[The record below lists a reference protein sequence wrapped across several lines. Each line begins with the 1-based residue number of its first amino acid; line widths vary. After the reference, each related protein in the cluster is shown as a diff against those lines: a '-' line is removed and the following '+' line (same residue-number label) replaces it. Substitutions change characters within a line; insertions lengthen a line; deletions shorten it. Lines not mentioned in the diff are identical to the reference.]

1 MKILVL
7 SPRLDVTGGVSNFTK
22 VLSQFMTF
30 EHQLVFRGSPKNK
43 VLGPIGEV
51 ARFVWDYLSFLSK
64 LLFWNPQVVFLNISF
79 SKQSIQRDFIYLFLS
94 KLFGK
99 KVVIFWHGWNETFES
114 IVDKQ
119 ENHFFR
125 KWYRKADLAF
135 CLSERFRKKMQD
147 WGFSYPIHR
156 TFTMI
161 SDQEIKNADAVEF
174 ESKQSSSPFRLLW
187 IGRMEKNKGLF
198 EAIEITKQLRNW
210 SIDVTLT
217 ICGDGHLRP
226 ELEEKLNNDKSNFV
240 FYRGLVFGIEKV
252 KAFKESD
259 ALLFSS
265 FSPEGMPTV
274 IIEAMS
280 HGLVIFSGPVG
291 GVPDFFKNEMGR
303 LFTENSILS
312 MANTIKEFLEK
323 NETEK
328 TKDFNKTYSVENLYA
343 SQRVKFIEN
352 EINKLC

>member
-1 MKILVL
+1 MKMLIL

-22 VLSQFMTF
+22 VLTSYLSF
-30 EHQLVFRGSPKNK
+30 EHQLVFRGSPKRK
-43 VLGPIGEV
+43 FLGPLGEG
-51 ARFVWDYLSFLSK
+51 ARFIWDYFNFFWQ

-99 KVVIFWHGWNETFES
+99 KVVIFWHGWNESFENH
-114 IVDKQ
+114 VNNNP
-119 ENHFFR
+119 NHFFR

-135 CLSERFRKKMQD
+135 CLSERFRKIMQE
-147 WGFSYPIHR
+147 WGFTYPIHR

-161 SDQEIKNADAVEF
+161 SDEELKNAALVQVDGI
-174 ESKQSSSPFRLLW
+174 SSATAFRLLW

-198 EAIEITKQLRNW
+198 EAIAITDQLREW
-210 SIDVTLT
+210 GIDASLT
-217 ICGDGHLRP
+217 ICGDGQLRP
-226 ELEEKLNNDKSNFV
+226 ELEKFLNEKKSD
-240 FYRGLVFGIEKV
+240 YIQDRGLVFGIEKV

-280 HGLVIFSGPVG
+280 HGLIIFSGPVG

-303 LFTENSILS
+303 LFTENSTFS
-312 MANTIKEFLEK
+312 MANTVKEFLEK
-323 NETEK
+323 EEIEK
-328 TKDFNKTYSVENLYA
+328 TKQYNRIFSMNNLYA
-343 SQRVKFIEN
+343 SKRVEFIEK
-352 EINKLC
+352 EISKLC

>member
-1 MKILVL
+1 MKMLIL

-22 VLSQFMTF
+22 ILSMYLSF
-30 EHQLVFRGSPKNK
+30 EYQLVFRGSPKK
-43 VLGPIGEV
+43 RILGPFGEV
-51 ARFVWDYLSFLSK
+51 ARFVGDYFSFFLK
-64 LLFWNPQVVFLNISF
+64 LLLWNPKVVFLNISF

-94 KLFGK
+94 KVFGK

-114 IVDKQ
+114 RVDNDP
-119 ENHFFR
+119 NHFFR

-135 CLSERFRKKMQD
+135 CLSERFRIKMKE
-147 WGFSYPIHR
+147 WGFTYPIHR

-161 SDQEIKNADAVEF
+161 SDEEINRAELVEI
-174 ESKQSSSPFRLLW
+174 SPIPSSSTFRLLW
-187 IGRMEKNKGLF
+187 IGRMENNKGLF
-198 EAIEITKQLRNW
+198 ESIAITEQLREW
-210 SIDVTLT
+210 GIDASLSL
-217 ICGDGHLRP
+217 CGDGHLRP
-226 ELEEKLNNDKSNFV
+226 ELEKKLLKKNNFIVD
-240 FYRGLVFGIEKV
+240 RGLVFGNEKV

-291 GVPDFFKNEMGR
+291 GVPDFFTLEMGR
-303 LFTENSILS
+303 LFTENSIPS

-323 NETEK
+323 KETEK
-328 TKDFNKTYSVENLYA
+328 TKQFNKSFSIENLYA
-343 SQRVKFIEN
+343 SKRVQFIEN